1 MKRISTSRDKREFCP
16 TVEEDI
22 ENDELKNLAERLKGD
37 SEKETLTNIL
47 EWQDRNIHFWW
58 ERWPLGNLLLVLLL
72 ISLMITIP
80 LLPLFPSIFRL
91 LIAGIAG
98 ILIVI
103 VVMILLAFAKFH
115 KYCYIV
121 VFSPFVYPLGWIFH
135 IPLLAQNI
143 LPCTLIYVGCLGA
156 IVLIMVYLCIRYKI
170 FSREKSL
177 KEIFKSVKE
186 FFKVIYDLSY
196 PSLPVDKIIKFEKE
210 KYGLAICRDY
220 AKLTASLLF
229 KIYPDSKVYFITIPN
244 HVAAGIEI
252 KNKCYVLDQHPPILT
267 INDWLIKQKKKAD
280 NIYISKLERD
290 SEGRPI
296 NVTFDKDEIIS
307 KEPKEVPKIN
317 TEKLTEEI
325 AEIFGIEPSSH
336 INKPD
341 LKFKIP
347 PINYE
352 DDEITKYSLIRAIKN
367 RLEREFCGNTDKM
380 SKININ
386 QDKISVKIKET

>member
-1 MKRISTSRDKREFCP
+1 
-16 TVEEDI
+16 
-22 ENDELKNLAERLKGD
+22 
-37 SEKETLTNIL
+37 
-47 EWQDRNIHFWW
+47 
-58 ERWPLGNLLLVLLL
+58 
-72 ISLMITIP
+72 
-80 LLPLFPSIFRL
+80 
-91 LIAGIAG
+91 
-98 ILIVI
+98 
-103 VVMILLAFAKFH
+103 MILLAFAKFH

-121 VFSPFVYPLGWIFH
+121 VFSPFVYPLGWVSH
-135 IPLLAQNI
+135 IPLLDPVI

-196 PSLPVDKIIKFEKE
+196 PSLPIDKIIKFEKE
-210 KYGLAICRDY
+210 KYGLAVCRDY

-229 KIYPDSKVYFITIPN
+229 RVYQDSEVYFITILG
-244 HVAAGIEI
+244 HVAAGIKI
-252 KNKCYVLDQHPPILT
+252 KNKIYIIDQHLPILT
-267 INDWLIKQKKKAD
+267 INDWIIKQKKKVE
-280 NIYISKLERD
+280 NIYISKLERN

-296 NVTFDKDEIIS
+296 NVIFNKDETIS
-307 KEPKEVPKIN
+307 KEPKEVPKTNTVN

-341 LKFKIP
+341 LKFEIQ

-367 RLEREFCGNTDKM
+367 RLERGFCDNTDKM
-380 SKININ
+380 LKVNISQN
-386 QDKISVKIKET
+386 EISVKIKET